1 MKKTT
6 ILAFAALLM
15 LSGNAQAQ
23 QNIKD
28 FLLELFN
35 LQPSKSTEEKKT
47 DAETKPVAPAESAK
61 PDNKAP
67 ATPETLKP
75 ENKTPATP
83 EDKKISPEIKP
94 AAAPETAKPE
104 TTKPDNKAPAVNNL
118 TPAPAQ
124 IPVPA
129 PVPSPKPA
137 QPAVAAEIKPV
148 SEPVSLSA
156 LHDQGWQISKI
167 NTANHFASQPNH
179 WIFNFANTG
188 KYKALGACN
197 SITGSFTASNDGVF
211 RLRKLETSHNECPE
225 SKDEETMVFNLL
237 LMADS
242 FGISNQVLTLKSGNK
257 VLMEFSPN
265 NQEIK
270 LNIPH
275 KTKAK
280 KTAKSSKHGQAKET
294 KAKET
299 KTKEHRSKEAK
310 KKASQENDTSSA
322 KKSSHKH
329 ARKTEGN

>member
-47 DAETKPVAPAESAK
+47 DAETKPVAPAETAK

-67 ATPETLKP
+67 AAPETLKP
-75 ENKTPATP
+75 ENKTQATP

-94 AAAPETAKPE
+94 AAALETAKPE
-104 TTKPDNKAPAVNNL
+104 TTKPENKAPAVNNL

-124 IPVPA
+124 IPV

-148 SEPVSLSA
+148 SEPVSPSA

-167 NTANHFASQPNH
+167 NSANHFVSQPNH

-270 LNIPH
+270 LNIAH
-275 KTKAK
+275 KAK
-280 KTAKSSKHGQAKET
+280 AIKTAKSSKHGQAKET
-294 KAKET
+294 K
-299 KTKEHRSKEAK
+299 TKEPRAKEAK
-310 KKASQENDTSSA
+310 KKANQENDTSSP